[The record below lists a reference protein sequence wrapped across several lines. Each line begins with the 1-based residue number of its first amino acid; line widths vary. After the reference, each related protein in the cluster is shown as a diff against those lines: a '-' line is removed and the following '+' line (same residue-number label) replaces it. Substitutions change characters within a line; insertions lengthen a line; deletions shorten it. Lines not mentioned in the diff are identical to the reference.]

1 MVGRIEFNSMKRGI
15 IYILPFLLLFQL
27 SCKNRHTYKEQ
38 EENLPAEA
46 VTKEFSF
53 YVDTSNQDIIALTA
67 KVSAFLQQC
76 QHGVVDFNTKDT
88 LLKEALVILDYA
100 IKTDSGFTDAYLNK
114 SAVYRELNQY
124 DMALST
130 LEDLL
135 QIKNNPEAIFLVGLI
150 YEKQG
155 NLDRAQSHYNEA
167 LKAYDVYLKTPLATA
182 RDEMNRDNVLLFLEG
197 KEEVLDRINEEL
209 SRSPGNTTLLADKQ
223 SVQQFNR
230 ERFFED
236 F

>member
-1 MVGRIEFNSMKRGI
+1 M
-15 IYILPFLLLFQL
+15 PFLLLFQL
-27 SCKNRHTYKEQ
+27 SCKNRYTYKEQ

-53 YVDTSNQDIIALTA
+53 YVDTSNQDIITLNS
-67 KVSAFLQQC
+67 KVSAFLQRC
-76 QHGVVDFNTKDT
+76 QNGGIDLNTKDT
-88 LLKEALVILDYA
+88 LLKEALIFLNYA
-100 IKTDSGFTDAYLNK
+100 IKTNSGFTDAYLNK
-114 SAVYRELNQY
+114 SAVYRELYQY
-124 DMALST
+124 DMALAT

-135 QIKNNPEAIFLVGLI
+135 QIKKNPEAIFLVGLI

-182 RDEMNRDNVLLFLEG
+182 RDEMNRGYVLLFLEG
-197 KEEVLDRINEEL
+197 KEEVLDRINKEL
-209 SRSPGNTTLLADKQ
+209 VRSPGNTSLLADKQ
-223 SVQQFNR
+223 SVQQFDR
-230 ERFFED
+230 EEFFED